1 MELALLPDLVLIK
14 ILKLL
19 QSNLED
25 VNNLKNVN
33 TTFRKIVTD
42 NFHLLYYEHLCI
54 DNKAINFS
62 IKLGRPILKLTMTC
76 YAEALTMPKYNIDPG
91 SVDPLNTF
99 PMELINHPSSPTA
112 WLESILPRLNF
123 NMMTE
128 LEIRCTDR
136 HALNRYLDLRD
147 ILMRQT

>member
-54 DNKAINFS
+54 DNKAINFR

-91 SVDPLNTF
+91 RFCQPPSVKSTF
-99 PMELINHPSSPTA
+99 YSSSSV
-112 WLESILPRLNF
+112 WIL
-123 NMMTE
+123 
-128 LEIRCTDR
+128 
-136 HALNRYLDLRD
+136 
-147 ILMRQT
+147 

>member
-1 MELALLPDLVLIK
+1 MFKSSDDMELALLPDLVLIK
-14 ILKLL
+14 ILELL

-33 TTFRKIVTD
+33 TTFRNIVTD

-76 YAEALTMPKYNIDPG
+76 YAEALTMPKYSIDSGRFCQAP
-91 SVDPLNTF
+91 SVKSTF
-99 PMELINHPSSPTA
+99 YSSSSV
-112 WLESILPRLNF
+112 WIL
-123 NMMTE
+123 
-128 LEIRCTDR
+128 
-136 HALNRYLDLRD
+136 
-147 ILMRQT
+147 